1 MVNLGTLFPHNSL
14 KKKTYEEAK
23 LSVQKSNAY
32 SANMH

>member
-1 MVNLGTLFPHNSL
+1 MLNLGTLFPHNSL

-32 SANMH
+32 NANTH